1 MYVYVYICKFRG
13 VGGRLDALDKKGRWE
28 MANER
33 QFGDQR
39 AEEGEEGVV
48 IQIGIPDGVR
58 ASESIFCPLNLIS
71 T

>member
-1 MYVYVYICKFRG
+1 
-13 VGGRLDALDKKGRWE
+13 